1 MRKKKSSP
9 NSAPAS
15 RGLDLFFA
23 PKRNVSTQI
32 VYPRPQTPKKPRN
45 PFDYALWSSSS
56 LIPFV
61 QNEAFNRVD
70 AWISPFT
77 QSQPCCLLYGC
88 TGSGKSRIIEQI
100 AIKHCLHVIEI
111 DCASIKDVRR
121 CIEESNEATQS
132 RSVGSLTAY
141 KENTP
146 NSVVVFEHFDDLIP
160 SNEKISPQLLAL
172 LSGSRVPILI
182 TSYTN
187 PFKPEQ
193 WLYPVFVPKSDYCQ
207 DILMGA
213 LWMKNECR
221 EQWGDS
227 IFKILFMNFDDM
239 RQTALQMMFMQ
250 NNHNYLSREEQVYRS
265 FPEFVENKS
274 IEENKEIDGELY
286 TLLMDNL
293 CINDPDD
300 LLFNQ
305 YIVRNDLVYQP
316 FGHREKEMKERANLL
331 HKRIP
336 HSRTTYME
344 DVEIL
349 EMATLAA
356 QNAVMRT
363 RTMKQM
369 PLDGVQFASSE
380 IDDIAFWYLF
390 E

>member
-9 NSAPAS
+9 KSGPPS
-15 RGLDLFFA
+15 RGLDFFFT
-23 PKRNVSTQI
+23 PKRTISTQI

-45 PFDYALWSSSS
+45 PLNYALWSSSS

-61 QNEAFNRVD
+61 ENEAFSKVD
-70 AWISPFT
+70 AWISSFT

-88 TGSGKSRIIEQI
+88 TGSGKSRIVEQI

-111 DCASIKDVRR
+111 DCASVKDVRR

-132 RSVGSLTAY
+132 RSVGTLTPY

-160 SNEKISPQLLAL
+160 SSEKISPQLLAL
-172 LSGSRVPILI
+172 LSASRVPILI

-187 PFKPEQ
+187 PFKQET
-193 WLYPVFVPKSDYCQ
+193 WIYPVFVPKSDYCHE
-207 DILMGA
+207 ILLGS
-213 LWMKNECR
+213 LWMKNENR
-221 EQWGDS
+221 EQWSDS
-227 IFKILFMNFDDM
+227 ILKLLFMNFGDI
-239 RQTALQMMFMQ
+239 RQTALQMMFMK
-250 NNHNYLSREEQVYRS
+250 NSNKYLSRVEQVYRS
-265 FPEFVENKS
+265 FPEYVENRS
-274 IEENKEIDGELY
+274 IEEEKEIDGELY

-300 LLFNQ
+300 LLFDQ
-305 YIVRNDLVYQP
+305 YIVRDDLVYQP
-316 FGHREKEMKERANLL
+316 FGQREKEMKERANLL

-349 EMATLAA
+349 EIATTAA
-356 QNAVMRT
+356 QNSVMRT

-369 PLDGVQFASSE
+369 PLEGVQFTSSE